1 MKKQVYDAAGNK
13 IPGLFKS
20 GDALIVSDNSALLK
34 AKAEKEKLQRIDTL
48 ETKVDSITNDLTT
61 IKTLLEKLVRDNN
74 GTSTL

>member
-1 MKKQVYDAAGNK
+1 MKIPVYDATGKK

-20 GDALIVSDNSALLK
+20 GDALIVSDNSALLR
-34 AKAEKEKLQRIDTL
+34 AKSEKEKLQRIDTL